1 MAACGASDEG
11 STATEVDTASQP
23 TTAPLEPARM
33 VLAQGEPFRVDA
45 SSLPPPL
52 GEQLLIGTVV
62 LKILS
67 LEIGPT

>member
-1 MAACGASDEG
+1 
-11 STATEVDTASQP
+11 
-23 TTAPLEPARM
+23 M